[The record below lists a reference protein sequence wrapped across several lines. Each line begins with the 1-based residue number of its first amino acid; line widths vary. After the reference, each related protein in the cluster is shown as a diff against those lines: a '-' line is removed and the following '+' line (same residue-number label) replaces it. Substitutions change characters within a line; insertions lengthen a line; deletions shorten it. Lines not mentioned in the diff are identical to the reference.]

1 METILSVS
9 NLNITFP
16 CGTHIVKN
24 VSFEIK
30 SGEVVAMVGEN
41 GSGKSSILKAIIRED
56 ESHKTISGSVSYCG
70 GANILEMDD
79 PDLQAFRAQVS
90 YVSQRDVYSDIGKRI
105 TVFDV
110 MKAHLEAYYKE
121 KQNKK
126 RLSGED
132 HRIIDQRITELFDRY
147 QLRIYEENTCR
158 PLFYEK
164 SRPAKLSGGQQRMLS
179 IISSVAVREDAKLFI
194 IDEPLNNLD
203 FKNARKISNLI
214 TRIHKENPNAAI
226 LMVTHCRIFPAIT
239 RLITLKNGCIVP
251 NEETYECY
259 SCFGKANS
267 DGYYE

>member
-1 METILSVS
+1 METIIKVS
-9 NLNITFP
+9 NLSIVLPN
-16 CGTHIVKN
+16 GTKIIKD

-30 SGEVVAMVGEN
+30 SGEVVAIVGEN
-41 GSGKSSILKAIIRED
+41 GSGKSTILKAIMRED
-56 ESHKTISGSVSYCG
+56 ESHKTISGSISYCG
-70 GANILEMDD
+70 GKNILDMTNNE
-79 PDLQAFRAQVS
+79 LQAFRAEVA
-90 YVSQRDVYSDIGKRI
+90 YVSQKDEYNNIGKNI

-110 MKAHLEAYYKE
+110 MMDSADLYSA
-121 KQNKK
+121 KQFSRDDIK
-126 RLSGED
+126 
-132 HRIIDQRITELFDRY
+132 QLFDRY
-147 QLRIYEENTCR
+147 QLRIYDENTGK

-179 IISSVAVREDAKLFI
+179 IISAVAVREDAKLFI

-239 RLITLKNGCIVP
+239 RLVTINNGLVVP
-251 NEETYECY
+251 NEGDYQCH
-259 SCFGKANS
+259 SCFGKANR

>member
-1 METILSVS
+1 ME
-9 NLNITFP
+9 
-16 CGTHIVKN
+16 
-24 VSFEIK
+24 
-30 SGEVVAMVGEN
+30 
-41 GSGKSSILKAIIRED
+41 RE
-56 ESHKTISGSVSYCG
+56 E
-70 GANILEMDD
+70 
-79 PDLQAFRAQVS
+79 LQNFRSQIA
-90 YVSQRDVYSDIGKRI
+90 YVSQKDDYNNYGKRS

-110 MKAHLEAYYKE
+110 MMESADDYSNKE
-121 KQNKK
+121 IT
-126 RLSGED
+126 RED
-132 HRIIDQRITELFDRY
+132 VTALFDRY
-147 QLRIYEENTCR
+147 QLRVYDESSDK

-179 IISSVAVREDAKLFI
+179 IISSVAVREDSKLFI

-214 TRIHKENPNAAI
+214 TRIHKENPDAAI
-226 LMVTHCRIFPAIT
+226 LMVTHCRIFPAIN

>member
-9 NLNITFP
+9 NLNIMLP
-16 CGTHIVKN
+16 GGTNIVKN

-30 SGEVVAMVGEN
+30 SGEVVAIVGEN
-41 GSGKSSILKAIIRED
+41 GSGKSSILKAIMRED

-70 GANILEMDD
+70 GANILEMKDT
-79 PDLQAFRAQVS
+79 DLQAFRAQVS
-90 YVSQRDVYSDIGKRI
+90 YVSQRDEYSDIGKRI

-110 MKAHLEAYYKE
+110 LMDSADLYSERQFTKE
-121 KQNKK
+121 
-126 RLSGED
+126 D
-132 HRIIDQRITELFDRY
+132 ITELFDRY
-147 QLRIYEENTCR
+147 QLRIYDENTGR

-214 TRIHKENPNAAI
+214 TRIHKEHPNAAI

>member
-9 NLNITFP
+9 NLNITLP
-16 CGTHIVKN
+16 GGTNIVKN

-30 SGEVVAMVGEN
+30 SGEVVAIVGEN
-41 GSGKSSILKAIIRED
+41 GSGKSSLLKAIMRED
-56 ESHKTISGSVSYCG
+56 ASHKIISGSVSYCG
-70 GANILEMDD
+70 GANILEMNDT
-79 PDLQAFRAQVS
+79 DLQAFRSQVS
-90 YVSQRDVYSDIGKRI
+90 YVSQRDEYSDIGKRI

-110 MKAHLEAYYKE
+110 LMDSAELYSERQFTKE
-121 KQNKK
+121 
-126 RLSGED
+126 D
-132 HRIIDQRITELFDRY
+132 ITALFDRY
-147 QLRIYEENTCR
+147 QLRIYDENTGR

-239 RLITLKNGCIVP
+239 RLITLKNGCIIP

-259 SCFGKANS
+259 SCFGKATS
-267 DGYYE
+267 DGFYE

>member
-1 METILSVS
+1 METILKVS
-9 NLNITFP
+9 NLNIVLP
-16 CGTHIVKN
+16 NGTNIIKD

-30 SGEVVAMVGEN
+30 SGEVVAIVGEN
-41 GSGKSSILKAIIRED
+41 GCGKSTILKAIMRED
-56 ESHKTISGSVSYCG
+56 EGRKTISGCISYCG
-70 GANILEMDD
+70 GKNILDMSDNE
-79 PDLQAFRAQVS
+79 LQTFRSKVS
-90 YVSQRDVYSDIGKRI
+90 YVPQKDEYNNIGKRI

-110 MKAHLEAYYKE
+110 MMDSADLYSS
-121 KQNKK
+121 KQFSKDDV
-126 RLSGED
+126 R
-132 HRIIDQRITELFDRY
+132 QLFDRY
-147 QLRIYEENTCR
+147 QLRVYDENTGK

-164 SRPAKLSGGQQRMLS
+164 SCPAKLSGGQQRMLS
-179 IISSVAVREDAKLFI
+179 IISAVAVREDAKFFI

-239 RLITLKNGCIVP
+239 RLITINNGVVVP
-251 NEETYECY
+251 NQEEYQCH